1 MHPLPLK
8 GSGNGNRKN
17 RPVPADAVD
26 AFAVRRVLALSARAV
41 GERLLQ
47 GAKGS
52 WESHSLDGTHD
63 WTRND
68 LEGTALVVRYVLEFL
83 AKARLPFQVTFENEE
98 APLLPPMGN
107 GQRLLRLI
115 IDPVDGSK
123 AFDNA
128 MSPADCPVPA
138 PIRPFRLRPF
148 VP

>member
-1 MHPLPLK
+1 MSSMHPLPLK
-8 GSGNGNRKN
+8 VFGNGHCKSR
-17 RPVPADAVD
+17 RIPVDVVE
-26 AFAVRRVLALSARAV
+26 AFALRRVLAFAARAV
-41 GERLLQ
+41 GERLIQ

-83 AKARLPFQVTFENEE
+83 AKAHLPFQVTFENEE
-98 APLLPPMGN
+98 APLLPPMGG

-128 MSPADCPVPA
+128 MSPADCPVP
-138 PIRPFRLRPF
+138 
-148 VP
+148 